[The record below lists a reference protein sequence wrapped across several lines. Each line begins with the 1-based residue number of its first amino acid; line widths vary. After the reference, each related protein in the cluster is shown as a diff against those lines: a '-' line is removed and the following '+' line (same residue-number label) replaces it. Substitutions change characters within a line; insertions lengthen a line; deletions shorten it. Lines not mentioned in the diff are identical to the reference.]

1 MELEYYFD
9 RTSELSFVYKV
20 DKNKLVEAAIVFYS
34 NVYDAAMSNNVKNI
48 ISGLIFDGFL
58 NYKKD
63 EGFVEFLKDECYELA
78 QAKYYEILAQN
89 RDPYEYRGV
98 SRRDF

>member
-9 RTSELSFVYKV
+9 KTSELSFVYKV
-20 DKNKLVEAAIVFYS
+20 DKIKLVETAVVFYS

-48 ISGLIFDGFL
+48 ISGLIFDGVL
-58 NYKKD
+58 DCRKD
-63 EGFVEFLKDECYELA
+63 EEFMEYLRDECYEMAL
-78 QAKYYEILAQN
+78 AKYYEILAQN